1 MFVFWTKVSFS
12 FCSNRKFSQFPRS
25 LNLGFRVAM
34 HVIMSVRH
42 HLRKLKFGVVEVLM
56 QFLVSQ

>member
-1 MFVFWTKVSFS
+1 VFVFWTKVGFS
-12 FCSNRKFSQFPRS
+12 FRSNRKFSQFPRS

-34 HVIMSVRH
+34 HIIMSVRH
-42 HLRKLKFGVVEVLM
+42 HLRKLKFGVVEVFM